1 MVSLPHHPP
10 TERNKLVSLD
20 KISSDKM
27 TSLQTEIGDRCQQG
41 RIGKP
46 QRTAPTLGPGLVG
59 SNWSDGG
66 SSPLQ
71 DKAVVGNC
79 GKYAPGEKHIPSE
92 NQRLGKTDKYLPSEK
107 HIPSENQRLGKADK
121 YLPSEKRVLSEN
133 QRLGK
138 ADKVQGLASCPHSG
152 AGCAWHGAP
161 GDLPGHLAT
170 QVVAYSAI

>member
-1 MVSLPHHPP
+1 
-10 TERNKLVSLD
+10 
-20 KISSDKM
+20 M
-27 TSLQTEIGDRCQQG
+27 TSLQTEIGDRCQRG
-41 RIGKP
+41 RTGKP
-46 QRTAPTLGPGLVG
+46 QWTAPTLRPGLVG
-59 SNWSDGG
+59 SCESDGG

-79 GKYAPGEKHIPSE
+79 GKYVPGEKHIPSENQILGKADKYVPNENQRLGKTDKYVPSE
-92 NQRLGKTDKYLPSEK
+92 NQRLGKTDKYV
-107 HIPSENQRLGKADK
+107 
-121 YLPSEKRVLSEN
+121 PSEKRIASEN

-152 AGCAWHGAP
+152 AGCAWRGPP

>member
-10 TERNKLVSLD
+10 TERNKLASLD
-20 KISSDKM
+20 KISSEKM
-27 TSLQTEIGDRCQQG
+27 TSLQTEIGDRCQ
-41 RIGKP
+41 RERTGKS
-46 QRTAPTLGPGLVG
+46 QWTAPTLAPGLVG

-66 SSPLQ
+66 TSPLQ

-79 GKYAPGEKHIPSE
+79 GKYVPGEK
-92 NQRLGKTDKYLPSEK
+92 QLP
-107 HIPSENQRLGKADK
+107 
-121 YLPSEKRVLSEN
+121 SEN

-152 AGCAWHGAP
+152 AGCAWRGAAS
-161 GDLPGHLAT
+161 DLPGHLAT